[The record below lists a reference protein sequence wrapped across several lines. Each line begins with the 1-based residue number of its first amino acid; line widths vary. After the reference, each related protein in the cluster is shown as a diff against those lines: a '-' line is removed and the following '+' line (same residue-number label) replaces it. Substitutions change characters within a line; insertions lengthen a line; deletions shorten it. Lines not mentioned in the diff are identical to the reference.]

1 MKVRLS
7 VGVLLVGAAASVTA
21 LAAGPKH
28 AAQTSFITSGAP
40 ELTTLAPG
48 VTYAPLITTGDTLPN
63 GHQFAGVPDGIGV
76 YRRKGET
83 RVIINHE
90 LQDKAPLNAM
100 VSEIAVVPKSTGLLR
115 GRFMVGSSNSFRRF
129 CASSLTVAAEGRTND
144 QGFSRTTYF
153 TGEEVADGKALMV
166 DPLKRGPYAT
176 YHQIKGL
183 GLGPWENLNP
193 LHGYGKPVLLAGEDG
208 GQAGTFGTGSP
219 MYGQSNYTDNR
230 SQMWMYVSPSESALR
245 KDKGRLYVL
254 TGATAGDAA
263 GKPDDGMVGVGTT
276 INVAWTPVGDEVVA
290 AASAGDPY
298 MLDRVAESLGA
309 FTFVRIEDT
318 TQVPGSSTVYF
329 SDTGAKNVGGTT
341 KGRIYKLTLDKAVPT
356 RPGTLTVLLDGD
368 VDESVVNPDNVTA
381 TSKGILIQEDRNSEH
396 RATTVAGGYSRIRWF
411 DFATGKLTDIGQ
423 PATDPTD
430 STGKAINPGEWE
442 TSGGVPAAEFFGPD
456 TWLVAIQAHSQKVG
470 QSGGVGE
477 GGQVG
482 VLTIPNSQ

>member
-1 MKVRLS
+1 MKVQLS
-7 VGVLLVGAAASVTA
+7 LGVLLLGAAASVTA
-21 LAAGPKH
+21 LAAGSKH
-28 AAQTSFITSGAP
+28 AAQTTFTTSGSP
-40 ELTTLAPG
+40 QLTALAPG

-76 YRRKGET
+76 YGRNGET

-100 VSEIAVVPKSTGLLR
+100 VSEIAVAPKSTGLLR
-115 GRFMVGSSNSFRRF
+115 GRFMVGSLNSFRRF
-129 CASSLTVAAEGRTND
+129 CASSLTVADGGATND

-153 TGEEVADGKALMV
+153 TGEEVADGKALMIN
-166 DPLKRGPYAT
+166 PLKRGPGAT
-176 YHQIKGL
+176 FHQIKGL
-183 GLGPWENLNP
+183 GLGPWENINP
-193 LHGYGKPVLLAGEDG
+193 LRGYGRPVLLAGEDG

-219 MYGQSNYTDNR
+219 MYGQPNYSDNR

-263 GKPDDGMVGVGTT
+263 GKPDDRSVSVGATV
-276 INVAWTPVGDEVVA
+276 NLAWTPVGDEIVA
-290 AASAGDPY
+290 AAHAGDPFV
-298 MLDRVAESLGA
+298 LDRVAESLGA

-329 SDTGAKNVGGTT
+329 SDTGARNVGGTT
-341 KGRIYKLTLDKAVPT
+341 KGRIYKLTLDKTVPT
-356 RPGTLTVLLDGD
+356 KPATLTVLLDGD

-381 TSKGILIQEDRNSEH
+381 TSKGLLIQEDRNSEH
-396 RATTVAGGYSRIRWF
+396 RAATVAGGYSRIRWF
-411 DFATGKLTDIGQ
+411 DFVTGTLTDIGQ
-423 PATDPTD
+423 PATDATD

-442 TSGGVPAAEFFGPD
+442 TSGAIPAAEFFGPN
-456 TWLVAIQAHSQKVG
+456 TWLVAVQSHSQKVG
-470 QSGGVGE
+470 QSGGFGE